1 MKQDLDNKNSCVY
14 SLIIYDI
21 QSDKLRL
28 KFATLM
34 EGYGYRVQKS
44 AFEVYLPDSKFE
56 KLLKLIPKFIDPNSD
71 SVRVYKLRTDSKI
84 YFFGQ
89 NIQINMD
96 NLIIV

>member
-1 MKQDLDNKNSCVY
+1 MKQDLDNNCVY
-14 SLIIYDI
+14 ALIIYDI
-21 QSDKLRL
+21 QSDKLRI

-34 EGYGYRVQKS
+34 EGFGYRVQKS
-44 AFEVYLPDSKFE
+44 AFEVYLSESKFE
-56 KLLKLIPKFIDPNSD
+56 NLLKLIPKFIDPNSD

>member
-1 MKQDLDNKNSCVY
+1 MKQDLDNNCVY
-14 SLIIYDI
+14 ALIIYDI
-21 QSDKLRL
+21 QSDKLRI

-34 EGYGYRVQKS
+34 EGFGYRVQKS
-44 AFEVYLPDSKFE
+44 AFEVYLSDSKFE
-56 KLLKLIPKFIDPNSD
+56 NLIKLIPKFIDPNSD

>member
-1 MKQDLDNKNSCVY
+1 MKQDLDNNCVY
-14 SLIIYDI
+14 ALIIYDI
-21 QSDKLRL
+21 QSDKLRI

-34 EGYGYRVQKS
+34 EGFGYRVQKS
-44 AFEVYLPDSKFE
+44 AFEVYLSDSKFE
-56 KLLKLIPKFIDPNSD
+56 NLLKLIPKFIDPNTD
-71 SVRVYKLRTDSKI
+71 SVRVYKLRTTSKI

>member
-1 MKQDLDNKNSCVY
+1 MKQDLDNNCVY
-14 SLIIYDI
+14 ALIIYDI

-28 KFATLM
+28 KFASLM
-34 EGYGYRVQKS
+34 EGFGYRVQKS
-44 AFEVYLPDSKFE
+44 AFEVYLSDSKFE

>member
-1 MKQDLDNKNSCVY
+1 MKQDLDNNCVY
-14 SLIIYDI
+14 ALIIYDI
-21 QSDKLRL
+21 QSDKLRI

-34 EGYGYRVQKS
+34 EGFGYRVQKS
-44 AFEVYLPDSKFE
+44 AFEVYLSDSKF
-56 KLLKLIPKFIDPNSD
+56 KNLIKLIPKFIDPNTD
-71 SVRVYKLRTDSKI
+71 SVRVYKLRTTSKI

>member
-1 MKQDLDNKNSCVY
+1 MKQDLDNNCVY
-14 SLIIYDI
+14 ALIIYDI
-21 QSDKLRL
+21 QSDKLRI

-34 EGYGYRVQKS
+34 EGFGYRVQKS
-44 AFEVYLPDSKFE
+44 AFEVYLSDSKFE
-56 KLLKLIPKFIDPNSD
+56 NLIKLIPKFIDPNTD
-71 SVRVYKLRTDSKI
+71 SVRVYKLRTTSKI